1 MLPEQVNCLREK
13 KVNFEVAFIAYVVSE
28 IIKHII
34 RHEVKCLLISSM
46 CISSISHLGDTY

>member
-34 RHEVKCLLISSM
+34 RCEVKCLLISSM